1 MKVIFAGTPEFAAHS
16 LRAILAAGHE
26 VVLVLTQPDRPAGR
40 GLHMQISPVK
50 ALAVERGI
58 PVLQPSS
65 LKLNSSDLEKNTLG
79 QTAFETIAQIQFDLM
94 VVVAYG
100 LLIPQTILDLT
111 QTDGRF
117 GCFNVHG
124 SLLPRWRGAA
134 PLQRAIQAGDSETG
148 ITIMRM
154 DAGLDTGDQ
163 VAIEATPIAP
173 NETSASLHDRLAL
186 MGAQLIGQCLAA
198 IQKGQSLARIPQSG
212 NGISYAPKILKSEGV
227 INWHESAI
235 KIDRQIRAFNPFPG
249 ASAQLNGEELK
260 IWLSQIVRPNTQLQ
274 TIVAGTIFVGNQ
286 DEVLVACGEGV
297 LELIQVQKSGGKKM
311 SARAWFL
318 GLVYKTE
325 LQFQTALS

>member
-40 GLHMQISPVK
+40 GLQTQISPVK

-58 PVLQPSS
+58 PVLQPQS
-65 LKLNSSDLEKNTLG
+65 LKLKPSDLEKNTFG
-79 QTAFETIAQIQFDLM
+79 QAAFEAIAQIQFDLM

-111 QTDGRF
+111 EANDRF

-134 PLQRAIQAGDSETG
+134 PLQRAIQAGDSDTG

-154 DAGLDTGDQ
+154 DGGLDTGDQ
-163 VAIEATPIAP
+163 VAIEVTPIAP

-186 MGAQLIGQCLAA
+186 MGAKLISQCLAA
-198 IQKGQSLARIPQSG
+198 IQKGQALTRTPQSL
-212 NGISYAPKILKSEGV
+212 NGISYAPKILKSEGA
-227 INWHESAI
+227 IDWHASAI
-235 KIDRQIRAFNPFPG
+235 KIDRQIRALNPFPG
-249 ASAQLNGEELK
+249 ASTQLNGEELK
-260 IWLSQIVRPNTQLQ
+260 IWLSQIVQPNTQEQ
-274 TIVAGTIFVGNQ
+274 TTVVGMIFIGSQN
-286 DEVLVACGEGV
+286 EVLVACGEGV
-297 LELIQVQKSGGKKM
+297 IELLEVQKPGGKKM

-318 GLVYKTE
+318 GLARKSE
-325 LQFQTALS
+325 QQFQNALS